1 MPKYFQPLI
10 NFGPNPIKGST
21 FLADPNFWFD
31 RVKVLERDK
40 KPQIVRA
47 KDIPKRVIQD
57 ISNPFNIC
65 GYKKGPL
72 IMGILNLSPDS
83 FSETNESSKTKASN
97 SIMNLVQ
104 KGADI
109 IDIGGQSTKPNFDD
123 ISNEL
128 EKNRIKKT
136 LN

>member
-1 MPKYFQPLI
+1 MSKYFQPLI

-21 FLADPNFWFD
+21 LLADPNFWFD

-40 KPQIVRA
+40 NPQIVRA

-72 IMGILNLSPDS
+72 IMGVLNLSPDS
-83 FSETNESSKTKASN
+83 FSETNELSKAKSSN

-123 ISNEL
+123 ISSEL
-128 EKNRIKKT
+128 EKNRIKKI
-136 LN
+136 LK